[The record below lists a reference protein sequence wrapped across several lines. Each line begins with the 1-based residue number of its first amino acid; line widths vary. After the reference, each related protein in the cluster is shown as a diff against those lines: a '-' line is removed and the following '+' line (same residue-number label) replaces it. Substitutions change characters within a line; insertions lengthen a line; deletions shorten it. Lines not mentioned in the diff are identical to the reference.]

1 MTAAELR
8 KLGEKAYGWGW
19 QTRLARE
26 LGMSL
31 RQVQRYAAGTTPVP
45 APTARLIGIIC
56 ALEKAGHH
64 QSQP

>member
-1 MTAAELR
+1 MTAAELHE
-8 KLGEKAYGWGW
+8 LGEKAYGWGW

-45 APTARLIGIIC
+45 TPTAKLIRIVC
-56 ALEKAGHH
+56 AVEKAGGK
-64 QSQP
+64 QPAE